1 MSYNDLEETKGINH
15 TLYLFNVKFTLN
27 KTQKGYR
34 GNFALP
40 NGQMDYPTPIFK
52 GYTFKVALG
61 RLVYKAVHCGL
72 ISIEDY
78 NSFIGMSWKTPLD
91 IDVWSKMNKLVKRDE
106 KHYFIYTRIEN
117 SDLD

>member
-1 MSYNDLEETKGINH
+1 MSHMDIEEPKGINH
-15 TLYLFNVKFTLN
+15 TLYLFNVKFNLN

-34 GNFALP
+34 GNFQFPDGLWA
-40 NGQMDYPTPIFK
+40 YPTSIFK

-61 RLVYKAVHCGL
+61 RLVHKAVHCGL
-72 ISIEDY
+72 ISIEEY
-78 NSFIGMSWKTPLD
+78 NAFIGMPWKTAMD